1 MRARDR
7 VSDRHERFYY
17 LGGGSP
23 VVFLFIFRQFV
34 VGHQARVLLAGV
46 VTLWPIVPAFCQT
59 LLGPDCVRVSGEKFS
74 HARYVLIQHN
84 SSGIDGFG
92 PVIQGNALQSCNVPA
107 NIPRQCRR
115 LLQAQA
121 MSKPLGKCS
130 GFTCI
135 EPATSPIFLS
145 FSTFCGAS
153 ISYRP
158 AASCSPNSRSRCSF
172 SQPLTR

>member
-7 VSDRHERFYY
+7 VSHRHERFHY
-17 LGGGSP
+17 LGGSSP
-23 VVFLFIFRQFV
+23 VVFFFIFRQFV
-34 VGHQARVLLAGV
+34 VGHQARMLLAGV
-46 VTLWPIVPAFCQT
+46 VTLWAIMPAFRQT
-59 LLGPDCVRVSGEKFS
+59 LLGPDCVRVFGKKFS
-74 HARYVLIQHN
+74 HALYVLIQHN
-84 SSGIDGFG
+84 SSGIDWFG
-92 PVIQGNALQSCNVPA
+92 PVFQGNALQSCNVPA
-107 NIPRQCRR
+107 NIPRQCSQ

-121 MSKPLGKCS
+121 MSKALGKCS

-135 EPATSPIFLS
+135 EPATSPISLS

-153 ISYRP
+153 ISYRA